1 MTTFDSSSAR
11 QGGVQSVDRAV
22 AILDLLAER
31 SEAGVTEI
39 ADAIGV
45 HKSTASRLL
54 ASLEAGRL
62 VEQTTHRGS
71 FRLGFGLMRLAAPV
85 SGRMDVT
92 REGLP
97 VLEAL
102 AAEVG
107 ETVNLAVLRGTDVV
121 NLEQVRGPATITT
134 VNWVGQPTPLHA
146 TSSGKVLLAA
156 FAPDDL
162 AAFLARPLPRFTPQ
176 TITEAPE
183 LERELVR
190 VREQG
195 YATTTEELELGLDAV
210 AAPVRDAGGRVVAA
224 ISVSGPVYRLD
235 AARMAD
241 VAPAVVAAAADLS
254 RRLGYA
260 PPPSTDTASSPS

>member
-235 AARMAD
+235 AARMAE

>member
-235 AARMAD
+235 AARMAE
-241 VAPAVVAAAADLS
+241 VAPAVGAAAADLS

>member
-31 SEAGVTEI
+31 SAAGVTEI

-195 YATTTEELELGLDAV
+195 YARTTEELELGLDAV

-235 AARMAD
+235 AARMAE